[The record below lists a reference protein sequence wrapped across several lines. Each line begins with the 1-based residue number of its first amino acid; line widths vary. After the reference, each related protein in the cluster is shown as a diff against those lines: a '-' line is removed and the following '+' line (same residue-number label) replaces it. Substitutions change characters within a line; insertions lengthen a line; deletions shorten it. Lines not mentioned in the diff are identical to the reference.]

1 WSAGR
6 RVRRPRRAQLRL
18 GRRVAR
24 RPQGDRHGRARLGVD
39 GVRLGRGPALQLRRR
54 CAEHVPGLERD
65 APRRARRLRA
75 RVLPRLPD
83 RPRVVHRGVLR
94 QPRLGRRERLG
105 RAVRHPEL
113 GLVLLT
119 AVFVAAGYLS
129 GSLTWGYWLV
139 RIFRGEDVRK
149 KGSGNVGATN
159 VWRVYGPKLG
169 LPAAFLDTAKGFAPA
184 FAATL
189 VVGHGSGVL
198 AGAAAMLGHWRPL
211 YLGFSRGGKMVATA
225 GGAFL
230 GVAPLVGVTGAGVW
244 LLVFGLTRYAS
255 VASMTAAASLP
266 LWAWLFGYPWPVI
279 AFGAAAGVG
288 VVVLHRANLGRLWRV
303 EENRS
308 TLWRRWRKPTSA
320 ASP

>member
-1 WSAGR
+1 M
-6 RVRRPRRAQLRL
+6 
-18 GRRVAR
+18 
-24 RPQGDRHGRARLGVD
+24 
-39 GVRLGRGPALQLRRR
+39 
-54 CAEHVPGLERD
+54 
-65 APRRARRLRA
+65 
-75 RVLPRLPD
+75 
-83 RPRVVHRGVLR
+83 
-94 QPRLGRRERLG
+94 
-105 RAVRHPEL
+105 
-113 GLVLLT
+113 LT
-119 AVFVAAGYLS
+119 AAFVAAGYLC

-139 RIFRGEDVRK
+139 RIFRGEDVRT

-159 VWRVYGPKLG
+159 VWRVYGPRLG
-169 LPAAFLDTAKGFAPA
+169 LPAALLDTAKGFAPA

-211 YLGFSRGGKMVATA
+211 YLGFSRGGKMVAAA

-279 AFGAAAGVG
+279 AFGGAAGVG
-288 VVVLHRANLGRLWRV
+288 VLVLHRANLGRLWRG

-308 TLWRRWRKPTSA
+308 TLWRRWWKPRSA